1 MQYPAI
7 FAKNL
12 IPGNSKFFWVR
23 KPAARAIPVT
33 PTLLFNLMESKNNT
47 KLRSIGDVRLF

>member
-23 KPAARAIPVT
+23 KPAAKAIPVT